1 MERVKPS
8 IKTDDVDFA
17 VTINAC
23 SITYTLSI
31 YFNGFY
37 KLYGKLR
44 QTKSINEIYIT
55 FFAKIIHSLM

>member
-1 MERVKPS
+1 VERVKLS

-17 VTINAC
+17 VTINAY

-44 QTKSINEIYIT
+44 QTKR
-55 FFAKIIHSLM
+55 KII

>member
-1 MERVKPS
+1 VERVKPS

-17 VTINAC
+17 ITINAC
-23 SITYTLSI
+23 SITYTLLIYI

-44 QTKSINEIYIT
+44 QTKRNLYNIFCGKNNS
-55 FFAKIIHSLM
+55 